1 MNGSYSWAM
10 GRRGQRDGNESGAHL
25 ASHNW
30 RNWGRRFARRKPRYN
45 TTPTNGLVLELS
57 WRKDGWCLLLVNVI
71 SKTAKFVLNLPE
83 MIMNALIVTLSVA
96 L

>member
-1 MNGSYSWAM
+1 MY
-10 GRRGQRDGNESGAHL
+10 
-25 ASHNW
+25 
-30 RNWGRRFARRKPRYN
+30 
-45 TTPTNGLVLELS
+45 
-57 WRKDGWCLLLVNVI
+57 VI

>member
-1 MNGSYSWAM
+1 MR
-10 GRRGQRDGNESGAHL
+10 RRGQRDGNEPRARL
-25 ASHNW
+25 ASHNR

-57 WRKDGWCLLLVNVI
+57 WRKDGRCLLVNVI

-83 MIMNALIVTLSVA
+83 MIMNALVVALSVA